1 MRINKNSLDH
11 EELVG
16 NVEVEF
22 RAEFLESDEMGV
34 KPAAADLVAARLGD
48 VSHAEARQHRADQ
61 HDRTP
66 QAGAALAVVVRL
78 EVFEVDVSGAEGIGI
93 LRELFD
99 DDAHAPQQ
107 FDELHDIENP
117 GNVPHDDPL
126 GGQQRGAEY
135 LQSFVL
141 GALGRDRS
149 VETVSA
155 FDFEYGHKLSI
166 VTSPKVV
173 KSREDAKQ
181 NCGRSGKTFRLSK
194 SAVTAPKFVRFR
206 AFCPA
211 FRNIFVKNFCG

>member
-1 MRINKNSLDH
+1 
-11 EELVG
+11 
-16 NVEVEF
+16 
-22 RAEFLESDEMGV
+22 MGV
-34 KPAAADLVAARLGD
+34 EPAAADLVAARLGD

-126 GGQQRGAEY
+126 RGQQRGAEY
-135 LQSFVL
+135 LQGFVL

-155 FDFEYGHKLSI
+155 FDFEYGHKLEYRYESKG
-166 VTSPKVV
+166 SKKPGG
-173 KSREDAKQ
+173 
-181 NCGRSGKTFRLSK
+181 CKTKLR
-194 SAVTAPKFVRFR
+194 AVR
-206 AFCPA
+206 
-211 FRNIFVKNFCG
+211 